1 MVVSG
6 GGQPLLKP
14 CLADH
19 ITLRVDSSSE
29 NKTQLQGPNP
39 LGYAKFSLGKKGGK
53 KRGRFDKIC
62 QLSLTIVVQ
71 RVQKS
76 SRDGIVKVKLTFC
89 TAAPLQTRVTLLA
102 AGRGCCSCPS
112 LTLPPP
118 TPTSCL
124 SRPRWELSPEEE
136 RQAPPEEVLFLCLP
150 PSPLSTSVREGGF
163 RSAAADQQASA
174 GRSRGRRLSE
184 LCSLSSLLARRRTA
198 HLSGQ
203 QVAVWPAAS
212 GREDGWRGQ

>member
-1 MVVSG
+1 M
-6 GGQPLLKP
+6 
-14 CLADH
+14 
-19 ITLRVDSSSE
+19 
-29 NKTQLQGPNP
+29 
-39 LGYAKFSLGKKGGK
+39 
-53 KRGRFDKIC
+53 
-62 QLSLTIVVQ
+62 VQ

-136 RQAPPEEVLFLCLP
+136 RQAPPEEELFLCLP

-203 QVAVWPAAS
+203 QVAVAGCQRAGGRLARTIALLLPAGGGGCYNIHIPPRHRHS
-212 GREDGWRGQ
+212 SYCDL

>member
-1 MVVSG
+1 MAS
-6 GGQPLLKP
+6 
-14 CLADH
+14 
-19 ITLRVDSSSE
+19 
-29 NKTQLQGPNP
+29 
-39 LGYAKFSLGKKGGK
+39 
-53 KRGRFDKIC
+53 
-62 QLSLTIVVQ
+62 TIVVQ